1 MRNIL
6 AGIIVFAALL
16 IGIRYMAF
24 PGYESQVKTR
34 VTNVLTG
41 MSEGTGAGL
50 KQQTAMAMW
59 AKNKFTISDN
69 QELNWASDNFDK
81 WRRAKKL
88 YRPFS
93 GFEITEVEVLED
105 VEPPTAM
112 VTFVIEGKDYKV
124 KVIDGRPIEWAE

>member
-41 MSEGTGAGL
+41 MQGGGAAGVP
-50 KQQTAMAMW
+50 QQTAMAMW

-69 QELNWASDNFDK
+69 QELNWASDKFDK
-81 WRRAKKL
+81 WRREKKL
-88 YRPFS
+88 YRTFT

-105 VEPPTAM
+105 VEPRTAL
-112 VTFVIEGKDYKV
+112 VTFVIEGKSYKV